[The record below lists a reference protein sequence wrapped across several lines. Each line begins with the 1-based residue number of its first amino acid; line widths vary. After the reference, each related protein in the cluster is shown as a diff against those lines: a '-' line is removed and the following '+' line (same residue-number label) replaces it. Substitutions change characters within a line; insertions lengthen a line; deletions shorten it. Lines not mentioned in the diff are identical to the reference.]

1 MRQGKFAMDEGM
13 LFDSSSLIYAIKLK
27 MVETLYG
34 NYVQYLTVYEA
45 INALWKEVI
54 LTKTIHV
61 KEAMKLC
68 EILSKILNTMKM
80 LSPSPYEKEILDIS
94 IKHKIPAYD
103 ASYIVLA
110 KKNNLALVTE
120 DRTLKKEA
128 KKYVKALSLKEVA
141 GRFT

>member
-1 MRQGKFAMDEGM
+1 M
-13 LFDSSSLIYAIKLK
+13 LFDASSLIYAIKLK
-27 MVETLYG
+27 MVETLYD

-61 KEAMKLC
+61 EEAMKLC

-80 LSPSPYEKEILDIS
+80 LSPSPYEKEILDVS
-94 IKHKIPAYD
+94 IKHKISAYD

-141 GRFT
+141 RGFT

>member
-1 MRQGKFAMDEGM
+1 MNENM
-13 LFDSSSLIYAIKLK
+13 LFDASSLIYAIKLK

-61 KEAMKLC
+61 EEAMKLC

-80 LSPSPYEKEILDIS
+80 LSPSPYEKEILDMS

-141 GRFT
+141 RKFT

>member
-1 MRQGKFAMDEGM
+1 MNENM
-13 LFDSSSLIYAIKLK
+13 LFDASSLIYAIKLK
-27 MVETLYG
+27 MVETLYD

-61 KEAMKLC
+61 EEAMKLC

-80 LSPSPYEKEILDIS
+80 LSPSPYEKEILDMS

-141 GRFT
+141 RKFT

>member
-1 MRQGKFAMDEGM
+1 MNENM
-13 LFDSSSLIYAIKLK
+13 LFDASSLIYAIKLK

-61 KEAMKLC
+61 EEAMKLC

-80 LSPSPYEKEILDIS
+80 LSPSPYEREILDVS
-94 IKHKIPAYD
+94 IKHKISAYD

-141 GRFT
+141 RRFT

>member
-1 MRQGKFAMDEGM
+1 VNENM
-13 LFDSSSLIYAIKLK
+13 LFDASSLIYAIKLK
-27 MVETLYG
+27 MVETLYD

-61 KEAMKLC
+61 EEAMKLC

-80 LSPSPYEKEILDIS
+80 LSPSPYEKEILDVS
-94 IKHKIPAYD
+94 IKHKISAYD

-141 GRFT
+141 RGFT

>member
-1 MRQGKFAMDEGM
+1 VNENM
-13 LFDSSSLIYAIKLK
+13 LFDASSLIYAIKLK
-27 MVETLYG
+27 MVETLYD

-61 KEAMKLC
+61 EEAMKLC

-80 LSPSPYEKEILDIS
+80 LSPSPYEKEILDMS

-141 GRFT
+141 RKFT

>member
-1 MRQGKFAMDEGM
+1 MNENM
-13 LFDSSSLIYAIKLK
+13 LFDASSLIYAIKLK

-61 KEAMKLC
+61 EEAMKLC

-80 LSPSPYEKEILDIS
+80 LSPSPYEKEILDVS

-103 ASYIVLA
+103 VSYIVLA

-141 GRFT
+141 RGFT

>member
-1 MRQGKFAMDEGM
+1 MNENM
-13 LFDSSSLIYAIKLK
+13 LFDASSLIYAIKLK

-61 KEAMKLC
+61 EEAMKLC

-80 LSPSPYEKEILDIS
+80 LSPSPYEREILDVS
-94 IKHKIPAYD
+94 IKHKISAYD

>member
-1 MRQGKFAMDEGM
+1 MNENM
-13 LFDSSSLIYAIKLK
+13 LFDASSLIYAIKLK
-27 MVETLYG
+27 MVETLYD

-61 KEAMKLC
+61 EEAMKLC

-80 LSPSPYEKEILDIS
+80 LSPSPYEKEILDVS
-94 IKHKIPAYD
+94 IKHKISAYD

-141 GRFT
+141 RGFT

>member
-1 MRQGKFAMDEGM
+1 MNENM
-13 LFDSSSLIYAIKLK
+13 LFDASSLIYAIKLK

-61 KEAMKLC
+61 EEAMKLC

-80 LSPSPYEKEILDIS
+80 LSPSPYEREILDVS

-103 ASYIVLA
+103 VSYIVLA

-141 GRFT
+141 RRFT

>member
-1 MRQGKFAMDEGM
+1 VNENM
-13 LFDSSSLIYAIKLK
+13 LFDASSLIYAIKLK

-61 KEAMKLC
+61 EEAMKLC

-80 LSPSPYEKEILDIS
+80 LSPSPYEREILDVS
-94 IKHKIPAYD
+94 IKHKISAYD

>member
-1 MRQGKFAMDEGM
+1 MNENM
-13 LFDSSSLIYAIKLK
+13 LFDASSLIYAIKLK

-61 KEAMKLC
+61 EEAMKLC

-80 LSPSPYEKEILDIS
+80 LSPSPYEKEILDMS

>member
-1 MRQGKFAMDEGM
+1 VNENM
-13 LFDSSSLIYAIKLK
+13 LFDASSLIYAIKLK

-61 KEAMKLC
+61 EEAMKLC

-80 LSPSPYEKEILDIS
+80 LSPSPYEKEILDMS

>member
-1 MRQGKFAMDEGM
+1 M
-13 LFDSSSLIYAIKLK
+13 LFDASSLIYAIKLK

-61 KEAMKLC
+61 EEAMKLC

-80 LSPSPYEKEILDIS
+80 LSPSPYEREILDVS
-94 IKHKIPAYD
+94 IKHKISAYD

-141 GRFT
+141 RRFT

>member
-1 MRQGKFAMDEGM
+1 VNENM
-13 LFDSSSLIYAIKLK
+13 LFDASSLIYAIKLK

-61 KEAMKLC
+61 EEAMKLC

-80 LSPSPYEKEILDIS
+80 LSPSPYEREILDVS

-103 ASYIVLA
+103 VSYIVLA

-141 GRFT
+141 RRFT